1 MFSSK
6 KTITRHK
13 TATIGMVVVLFI
25 SLVVYFASESIL
37 RRAMLKPI
45 KREKVDFTK
54 VLDWLPQKTR
64 EELKYRATY
73 LDLRQKY
80 DLSKTKEEKLQ
91 NAYKLA
97 VHTKDMNEHNELM
110 LPFINDPQYA
120 DLPGLY
126 LAYGRMLYDPKNPKA
141 ISFKRYYSYL
151 NTLKD
156 PLELFYAWREGR
168 DRLGKLG
175 LPNAHVIN
183 VEFLK
188 PLLDKPLSFFIIRD
202 YSSMLD
208 NIKQNAKR
216 ISTDAAKRIANKR
229 ELPRDTE
236 LVGSMMQLSLD
247 AEKLQNQVNASLDNY
262 SVNDYRN
269 LLALRDK
276 FEKAAPGKPKLDAAF
291 ELVRHTKD
299 PGERGTIIKNLLK
312 NPEYAK
318 NPQMLKIYAQI
329 AGDIGRKN
337 AVPLADFHKFI
348 LTFQDPANQYQGFLE
363 ALRRQNSFHADSE
376 KKMALLRPLLKKELK
391 EIPFKDYHGMYDQIS
406 RCAVYLNDQPAFEKS
421 IQLRDALRNGD
432 KPTLK
437 EYLEAKKNTK

>member
-25 SLVVYFASESIL
+25 SLAVYFASETIL
-37 RRAMLKPI
+37 RHAMVKPI
-45 KREKVDFTK
+45 KREKVDFAK

-80 DLSKTKEEKLQ
+80 DQSKTKEEKLQ

-97 VHTKDMNEHNELM
+97 VHTKDMNEHNELL

-120 DLPGLY
+120 DVPGLY
-126 LAYGRMLYDPKNPKA
+126 LAYGRMFYNPKNPKA
-141 ISFKRYYSYL
+141 ISIKRYYAYL
-151 NTLKD
+151 DTLKD
-156 PLELFYAWREGR
+156 PLELFFAWREGR
-168 DRLGKLG
+168 DRLGKIG
-175 LPNAHVIN
+175 LRNAHIVN

-208 NIKQNAKR
+208 NIKRNAKR
-216 ISTDAAKRIANKR
+216 ISNDAANRIANKR
-229 ELPRDTE
+229 ELPGDKE
-236 LVGSMMQLSLD
+236 QVGSMMQLSLD
-247 AEKLQNQVNASLDNY
+247 AEKLQNAVNASLDNY
-262 SVNDYRN
+262 SINDYRK
-269 LLALRDK
+269 LLTLRDK

-291 ELVRHTKD
+291 DLVRHTKD
-299 PGERGTIIKNLLK
+299 PKERGNIIKELLK
-312 NPEYAK
+312 SPDYAK
-318 NPQMLKIYAQI
+318 NPLMLRVYAQI
-329 AGDIGRKN
+329 AGDIGRAN
-337 AVPLADFHKFI
+337 AMPITDFHKFVS
-348 LTFQDPANQYQGFLE
+348 TFQDPENQYQGFLE
-363 ALRRQNSFHADSE
+363 ALRRQNGFRADSE
-376 KKMALLRPLLKKELK
+376 KKMALLRPLLKKDLK
-391 EIPFKDYHGMYDQIS
+391 DIPFKDYQSLYDQIS

-421 IQLRDALRNGD
+421 IQLRDALKGSD